1 MWKYFLFG
9 DIKYQ
14 MYFSSK
20 SFLPDL
26 SGKKEWKLERAKKK
40 IKINKKN
47 LLLVSFVFLRDHQMK
62 LQKNLAT

>member
-26 SGKKEWKLERAKKK
+26 SGKNEWKLERAKK
-40 IKINKKN
+40 NQN
-47 LLLVSFVFLRDHQMK
+47 Q
-62 LQKNLAT
+62 

>member
-20 SFLPDL
+20 SFLSDL
-26 SGKKEWKLERAKKK
+26 SGKKEWKLERAKK
-40 IKINKKN
+40 NQN
-47 LLLVSFVFLRDHQMK
+47 Q
-62 LQKNLAT
+62 